1 MNLKPA
7 LGRNHVATNVLQERF
22 GTRFRRIITNTEDGI
37 PPWMDIIA
45 SGEKRGLY
53 LPNDAPWV
61 VHGDIATLIG
71 GIRALLM
78 QALHP
83 GSLTGVA
90 QHSRYDHDPLGR
102 LAGTTKWLT
111 IATFGS
117 AEALENESARV
128 NRMHD
133 HVKGQYVTGTGVTK
147 DYKAADP
154 DLLAWVHIAF
164 TDSFLTTHE
173 LYGEAKIPGG
183 ADAYVSQW
191 SKSVVPLGL
200 TTAPKSR
207 AELKAEIKRY
217 KDEGILST
225 NETTKRVV
233 EFIRKPPL
241 SRTAMVAYD
250 RMFAGAVASIPADL
264 QVMLGLK
271 GKNLNVVGPITRG
284 LLRAMRLALGPS
296 SPLEVEAISR
306 LKRIGE
312 LPANYG
318 SSKN

>member
-1 MNLKPA
+1 
-7 LGRNHVATNVLQERF
+7 VATNALQERF
-22 GTRFRRIITNTEDGI
+22 GTRFRRIITNTEDGV
-37 PPWMDIIA
+37 PPWMA
-45 SGEKRGLY
+45 AVESGETRGLY
-53 LPNDAPWV
+53 LPHDAPWV
-61 VHGDIATLIG
+61 VHGDVATLIG

-83 GSLTGVA
+83 GSLTGVE
-90 QHSRYDHDPLGR
+90 QHSRYEHDPLGR
-102 LAGTTKWLT
+102 LAGTTRWLT

-117 AEALENESARV
+117 AEALEAESTRV

-133 HVKGQYVTGTGVTK
+133 HVKGQYVTGAGVTK

-173 LYGEAKIPGG
+173 LFGEEKIPGG
-183 ADAYVSQW
+183 ADEYVSQW

-200 TTAPKSR
+200 TNAPMSR

-225 NETTKRVV
+225 SETTKQVV

-241 SRTAMVAYD
+241 SRAALIAYD
-250 RMFAGAVASIPADL
+250 RMFDGAVASIPSDL
-264 QVMLGLK
+264 QAMLGLK
-271 GKNLNVVGPITRG
+271 GKSLNVAGPITRG
-284 LLRAMRLALGPS
+284 LLRAMRLALGPI
-296 SPLEVEAISR
+296 SPLEVAAISR
-306 LKRIGE
+306 LKRTGD
-312 LPANYG
+312 LPPDFT
-318 SSKN
+318 SPKI

>member
-1 MNLKPA
+1 M
-7 LGRNHVATNVLQERF
+7 ATNALQERF
-22 GTRFRRIITNTEDGI
+22 GTRFRRIITNTEDGV
-37 PPWMDIIA
+37 PPWMDA
-45 SGEKRGLY
+45 VESGETRGLY
-53 LPNDAPWV
+53 LPHDAPWV
-61 VHGDIATLIG
+61 VHGDVATLIG

-83 GSLTGVA
+83 GSLTGVE
-90 QHSRYDHDPLGR
+90 QHSRYEHDPLGR
-102 LAGTTKWLT
+102 LAGTTRWLT

-117 AEALENESARV
+117 AEALEVESTRV

-133 HVKGQYVTGTGVTK
+133 HVKGQYVTGAGVTK

-173 LYGEAKIPGG
+173 LFGEEKIPGG
-183 ADAYVSQW
+183 ADEYVSQW

-200 TTAPKSR
+200 TNAPMSR

-225 NETTKRVV
+225 SETTKQVV

-241 SRTAMVAYD
+241 SRAALIAYD
-250 RMFAGAVASIPADL
+250 RMFDGAVASIPADL
-264 QVMLGLK
+264 QAMLGLK
-271 GKNLNVVGPITRG
+271 GKSLNVAGPITRG
-284 LLRAMRLALGPS
+284 LLRAMRLALGPI
-296 SPLEVEAISR
+296 SPLEVAAISR
-306 LKRIGE
+306 LKRTGD
-312 LPANYG
+312 LPPDFT
-318 SSKN
+318 SPKI

>member
-1 MNLKPA
+1 MA
-7 LGRNHVATNVLQERF
+7 AVE
-22 GTRFRRIITNTEDGI
+22 
-37 PPWMDIIA
+37 
-45 SGEKRGLY
+45 SGETRGLY
-53 LPNDAPWV
+53 LPHDAPWV
-61 VHGDIATLIG
+61 VHGDVATLIG

-83 GSLTGVA
+83 GSLTGVE
-90 QHSRYDHDPLGR
+90 QHSRYEHDPLGR
-102 LAGTTKWLT
+102 LAGTTRWLT

-117 AEALENESARV
+117 AEALEAESTRV

-133 HVKGQYVTGTGVTK
+133 HVKGQYVTGAGVTK

-173 LYGEAKIPGG
+173 LFGEEKIPGG
-183 ADAYVSQW
+183 ADEYVSQW

-200 TTAPKSR
+200 TNAPMSR

-225 NETTKRVV
+225 SETTKQVV

-241 SRTAMVAYD
+241 SRAALIAYD
-250 RMFAGAVASIPADL
+250 RMFDGAVASIPADL
-264 QVMLGLK
+264 QAMLGLK
-271 GKNLNVVGPITRG
+271 GKSLNVAGPITRG
-284 LLRAMRLALGPS
+284 LLRAMRLALGPI
-296 SPLEVEAISR
+296 SPLEVAAIAR
-306 LKRIGE
+306 LKRTGD
-312 LPANYG
+312 LPPDFT
-318 SSKN
+318 SPKI

>member
-1 MNLKPA
+1 M
-7 LGRNHVATNVLQERF
+7 ATNALQERF
-22 GTRFRRIITNTEDGI
+22 GTKFRRIITNTEDGV
-37 PPWMDIIA
+37 PPWMDKIA
-45 SGEKRGLY
+45 AGEKQGLY
-53 LPNDAPWV
+53 LPHDAPWI
-61 VHGDIATLIG
+61 VHGDVATLIG

-83 GSLTGVA
+83 GSLTGVE
-90 QHSRYDHDPLGR
+90 QHSRFEHDPLGR

-117 AEALENESARV
+117 AEALEAESTRV

-133 HVKGQYVTGTGVTK
+133 HVKGQYVTGAGITK

-173 LYGEAKIPGG
+173 LFGEEKIPGG
-183 ADAYVSQW
+183 ADEYVSQW
-191 SKSVVPLGL
+191 SKSVIPLGL
-200 TTAPKSR
+200 TTAPMSR

-217 KDEGILST
+217 KDEGILAT

-241 SRTAMVAYD
+241 SRTALIAYD
-250 RMFAGAVASIPADL
+250 RMFDGAVASIPADL
-264 QVMLGLK
+264 QKMLGLR
-271 GKNLNVVGPITRG
+271 GKSINVAGPITRG
-284 LLRAMRLALGPS
+284 LLRAMRLALGPI
-296 SPLEVEAISR
+296 SPLEVAAIDR
-306 LKRIGE
+306 LKRTGV
-312 LPANYG
+312 LPPDFT
-318 SSKN
+318 SPKI

>member
-1 MNLKPA
+1 M
-7 LGRNHVATNVLQERF
+7 ATNALQERF
-22 GTRFRRIITNTEDGI
+22 GTRFRRIITNTKDGV
-37 PPWMDIIA
+37 PPWMEA
-45 SGEKRGLY
+45 VESGETRGLY
-53 LPNDAPWV
+53 LPHDAPWV
-61 VHGDIATLIG
+61 VHGDVATLIG

-83 GSLTGVA
+83 GSLTGVE
-90 QHSRYDHDPLGR
+90 QHSRYEHDPLGR
-102 LAGTTKWLT
+102 LAGTTRWLT

-117 AEALENESARV
+117 AEALEVESARV

-133 HVKGQYVTGTGVTK
+133 HVKGQYVTGAGVTK

-173 LYGEAKIPGG
+173 LFGEEKIPGG
-183 ADAYVSQW
+183 ADEYVSQW

-200 TTAPKSR
+200 TNAPMSR

-225 NETTKRVV
+225 NETTKQVV

-241 SRTAMVAYD
+241 SRTALIAYD
-250 RMFAGAVASIPADL
+250 RMFDGAVASMPADL
-264 QVMLGLK
+264 QAMLGLK
-271 GKNLNVVGPITRG
+271 GKNLNIAGPITRG
-284 LLRAMRLALGPS
+284 LLRAMRLALGPI
-296 SPLEVEAISR
+296 SPLEVAAISR
-306 LKRIGE
+306 LKRTGA
-312 LPANYG
+312 LPPDFT
-318 SSKN
+318 SPKI

>member
-1 MNLKPA
+1 MA
-7 LGRNHVATNVLQERF
+7 AVE
-22 GTRFRRIITNTEDGI
+22 
-37 PPWMDIIA
+37 
-45 SGEKRGLY
+45 SGETRGLY
-53 LPNDAPWV
+53 LPHDAPWV
-61 VHGDIATLIG
+61 VHGDVATLIG

-83 GSLTGVA
+83 GSLTGVE
-90 QHSRYDHDPLGR
+90 QHSRYEHDPLGR
-102 LAGTTKWLT
+102 LAGTTRWLT

-117 AEALENESARV
+117 AEALEAESARV

-133 HVKGQYVTGTGVTK
+133 HVKGQYVNGAGITK

-173 LYGEAKIPGG
+173 LFGEEKIPGG
-183 ADAYVSQW
+183 ADEYVSQW
-191 SKSVVPLGL
+191 SKSVMPLGL
-200 TTAPKSR
+200 TNAPMSR

-241 SRTAMVAYD
+241 SRTALIAYD
-250 RMFAGAVASIPADL
+250 RMFDGAVASIPEDL

-271 GKNLNVVGPITRG
+271 GKSLRVAGPITRG
-284 LLRAMRLALGPS
+284 LLRAMRLALGPI
-296 SPLEVEAISR
+296 SPLEVAAISR
-306 LKRIGE
+306 LKRTGD
-312 LPANYG
+312 LPADFTYP
-318 SSKN
+318 KI

>member
-1 MNLKPA
+1 
-7 LGRNHVATNVLQERF
+7 VATNALQERF
-22 GTRFRRIITNTEDGI
+22 GTRFRRIITNTEDGV
-37 PPWMDIIA
+37 PPWMA
-45 SGEKRGLY
+45 AVESGQTRGLY
-53 LPNDAPWV
+53 LPHDAPWV
-61 VHGDIATLIG
+61 VHGDVATLIG

-83 GSLTGVA
+83 GSLTGVE
-90 QHSRYDHDPLGR
+90 QHSRYEHDPLGR
-102 LAGTTKWLT
+102 LAGTTRWLT

-117 AEALENESARV
+117 AEALEAESTRV

-133 HVKGQYVTGTGVTK
+133 HVKGQYVTGAGVTK

-173 LYGEAKIPGG
+173 LFGEEKIPGG
-183 ADAYVSQW
+183 ADEYVSQW

-200 TTAPKSR
+200 TNAPMSR

-225 NETTKRVV
+225 NETTKQVV

-241 SRTAMVAYD
+241 SRAALIAYD
-250 RMFAGAVASIPADL
+250 RMFDGAVASIPVEL
-264 QVMLGLK
+264 QAMLGLK
-271 GKNLNVVGPITRG
+271 GKSLNVAGPITRG
-284 LLRAMRLALGPS
+284 LLRAMRLALGPI
-296 SPLEVEAISR
+296 SPLEVAAISR
-306 LKRIGE
+306 LKRTGD
-312 LPANYG
+312 LPPDFT
-318 SSKN
+318 SPKI

>member
-1 MNLKPA
+1 
-7 LGRNHVATNVLQERF
+7 VATNALQERF
-22 GTRFRRIITNTEDGI
+22 GTRFRRIITNTEDGV
-37 PPWMDIIA
+37 PPWMA
-45 SGEKRGLY
+45 AVESGETRGLY
-53 LPNDAPWV
+53 LPHDAPWV
-61 VHGDIATLIG
+61 VHGDVATLIG

-83 GSLTGVA
+83 GSLTGVE
-90 QHSRYDHDPLGR
+90 QHSRYEHDPLGR
-102 LAGTTKWLT
+102 LAGTTRWLT

-117 AEALENESARV
+117 AEALEVESARV

-133 HVKGQYVTGTGVTK
+133 HVKGQYVTGAGVTK

-173 LYGEAKIPGG
+173 LFGEEKIPGG
-183 ADAYVSQW
+183 ADEYVSQW

-200 TTAPKSR
+200 TNAPMSR

-225 NETTKRVV
+225 NETTKQVV

-241 SRTAMVAYD
+241 SRTALIAYD
-250 RMFAGAVASIPADL
+250 RMFDGAVASMPADL
-264 QVMLGLK
+264 QAMLGLK
-271 GKNLNVVGPITRG
+271 GKKLNVAGPITRG
-284 LLRAMRLALGPS
+284 LLRAMRLALGPI
-296 SPLEVEAISR
+296 SPLEVAAISR
-306 LKRIGE
+306 LKRTGA
-312 LPANYG
+312 LPPDFT
-318 SSKN
+318 SPKI

>member
-1 MNLKPA
+1 M
-7 LGRNHVATNVLQERF
+7 ATNALQERF
-22 GTRFRRIITNTEDGI
+22 GTKFRRIITNTEDGV
-37 PPWMDIIA
+37 PPWMDKIA
-45 SGEKRGLY
+45 AGEKQGLY
-53 LPNDAPWV
+53 LPHDAPWI
-61 VHGDIATLIG
+61 VHGDVATLIG

-83 GSLTGVA
+83 GSLTGVE
-90 QHSRYDHDPLGR
+90 QHSRFEHDPLGR

-117 AEALENESARV
+117 AEALESESARV

-133 HVKGQYVTGTGVTK
+133 HVKGQYLTGAGVTK

-173 LYGEAKIPGG
+173 LFGEEKIPGG
-183 ADAYVSQW
+183 ADEYVSQW
-191 SKSVVPLGL
+191 SKSVIPLGL
-200 TTAPKSR
+200 TTAPMSR

-217 KDEGILST
+217 KDEGILAT

-250 RMFAGAVASIPADL
+250 RMFDGAVASIPADL
-264 QVMLGLK
+264 QKMLGLR
-271 GKNLNVVGPITRG
+271 GKSINVAGPITRG
-284 LLRAMRLALGPS
+284 LLRAMRLALGPI
-296 SPLEVEAISR
+296 SPLEVAAIDR
-306 LKRIGE
+306 LKRTGV
-312 LPANYG
+312 LPPDFT
-318 SSKN
+318 SPKI

>member
-1 MNLKPA
+1 MA
-7 LGRNHVATNVLQERF
+7 AVE
-22 GTRFRRIITNTEDGI
+22 
-37 PPWMDIIA
+37 
-45 SGEKRGLY
+45 SGETRGLY
-53 LPNDAPWV
+53 LPHDAPWV
-61 VHGDIATLIG
+61 VHGDVATLIG

-83 GSLTGVA
+83 GSLTGVE
-90 QHSRYDHDPLGR
+90 QHSRYEHDPLGR
-102 LAGTTKWLT
+102 LAGTTRWLT

-117 AEALENESARV
+117 AEALEAESARV

-133 HVKGQYVTGTGVTK
+133 HVKGQYVTGAGITK

-173 LYGEAKIPGG
+173 LFGEEKIPGG
-183 ADAYVSQW
+183 ADEYVSQW

-200 TTAPKSR
+200 TNAPMSR

-241 SRTAMVAYD
+241 SRTALIAYD
-250 RMFAGAVASIPADL
+250 RMFDGAVASIPEDL
-264 QVMLGLK
+264 REMLGLK
-271 GKNLNVVGPITRG
+271 GKSLNVAGPITRG
-284 LLRAMRLALGPS
+284 LLRAMRLALGPI
-296 SPLEVEAISR
+296 SPLEVAAIDR
-306 LKRIGE
+306 LKRTGV
-312 LPANYG
+312 LPADFT
-318 SSKN
+318 SPKI

>member
-1 MNLKPA
+1 MA
-7 LGRNHVATNVLQERF
+7 AVE
-22 GTRFRRIITNTEDGI
+22 
-37 PPWMDIIA
+37 
-45 SGEKRGLY
+45 SGETRGLY
-53 LPNDAPWV
+53 LPHDAPWV
-61 VHGDIATLIG
+61 VHGDVATLIG

-83 GSLTGVA
+83 GSLTGVE
-90 QHSRYDHDPLGR
+90 QHSRYEHDPLGR
-102 LAGTTKWLT
+102 LAGTTRWLT

-117 AEALENESARV
+117 AEALEAESDRV

-133 HVKGQYVTGTGVTK
+133 HVKGQYVTGAGITK

-173 LYGEAKIPGG
+173 LFGEEKIPGG
-183 ADAYVSQW
+183 ADEYVSQW
-191 SKSVVPLGL
+191 SKSVMPLGL
-200 TTAPKSR
+200 TNAPMSR

-241 SRTAMVAYD
+241 SRTALIAYD
-250 RMFAGAVASIPADL
+250 RMFDGAVASIPEDL
-264 QVMLGLK
+264 QAMLGLK
-271 GKNLNVVGPITRG
+271 GKSLRVAGPITRG
-284 LLRAMRLALGPS
+284 LLRAMRLALGPI
-296 SPLEVEAISR
+296 SPLEVAAISR
-306 LKRIGE
+306 LKRTGD
-312 LPANYG
+312 LPEDFT
-318 SSKN
+318 SPKI

>member
-1 MNLKPA
+1 MA
-7 LGRNHVATNVLQERF
+7 AVE
-22 GTRFRRIITNTEDGI
+22 
-37 PPWMDIIA
+37 
-45 SGEKRGLY
+45 SGKNRGLY
-53 LPNDAPWV
+53 LPHDAPWV
-61 VHGDIATLIG
+61 VHGDVATLIG

-83 GSLTGVA
+83 GSLTGVE
-90 QHSRYDHDPLGR
+90 QHSRYEHDPLGR
-102 LAGTTKWLT
+102 LAGTTRWLT

-117 AEALENESARV
+117 AEALEAESARV

-133 HVKGQYVTGTGVTK
+133 HVKGQYVTGAGITK

-173 LYGEAKIPGG
+173 LFGEEKIPGG
-183 ADAYVSQW
+183 ADGYVSQW
-191 SKSVVPLGL
+191 SKSVMPLGL
-200 TTAPKSR
+200 TNAPMSR

-233 EFIRKPPL
+233 EFIRRPPL
-241 SRTAMVAYD
+241 SRTALIAYD
-250 RMFAGAVASIPADL
+250 RMFDGAVASIPEDL

-271 GKNLNVVGPITRG
+271 GKSLRVAGPITRG
-284 LLRAMRLALGPS
+284 LLRAMRLALGPA
-296 SPLEVEAISR
+296 SPMEEAAIAR
-306 LKRIGE
+306 LIRIGE
-312 LPANYG
+312 LPSDYG
-318 SSKN
+318 FSKS

>member
-1 MNLKPA
+1 
-7 LGRNHVATNVLQERF
+7 VATNALQERF
-22 GTRFRRIITNTEDGI
+22 GTRFRRIITNTEDGV
-37 PPWMDIIA
+37 PPWMA
-45 SGEKRGLY
+45 AVESGQTRGLY
-53 LPNDAPWV
+53 LPHDAPWV
-61 VHGDIATLIG
+61 VHGDVATLIG

-83 GSLTGVA
+83 GSLTGVE
-90 QHSRYDHDPLGR
+90 QHSRYEHDPLGR
-102 LAGTTKWLT
+102 LAGTTRWLT

-117 AEALENESARV
+117 AEALEAESTRI

-133 HVKGQYVTGTGVTK
+133 HVKGQYVTGAGVTK

-173 LYGEAKIPGG
+173 LFGEEKIPGG
-183 ADAYVSQW
+183 ADEYVSQW

-200 TTAPKSR
+200 TNAPMSR

-225 NETTKRVV
+225 NETTKQVV

-241 SRTAMVAYD
+241 SRAALIAYD
-250 RMFAGAVASIPADL
+250 RMFDGAVASIPVEL
-264 QVMLGLK
+264 QAMLGLK
-271 GKNLNVVGPITRG
+271 GKSLNVAGPITRG
-284 LLRAMRLALGPS
+284 LLRAMRLALGPI
-296 SPLEVEAISR
+296 SPLEVAAISR
-306 LKRIGE
+306 LKRTGD
-312 LPANYG
+312 LPPDFT
-318 SSKN
+318 SPKI

>member
-1 MNLKPA
+1 M
-7 LGRNHVATNVLQERF
+7 ATNALQERF
-22 GTRFRRIITNTEDGI
+22 GTKFRRIITNTEDGV
-37 PPWMDIIA
+37 PPWMA
-45 SGEKRGLY
+45 AVELGEIRGLY
-53 LPNDAPWV
+53 LPHDAPWI
-61 VHGDIATLIG
+61 VHGDVATLIG

-83 GSLTGVA
+83 GSLTGVE
-90 QHSRYDHDPLGR
+90 QHSRFEHDPLGR

-117 AEALENESARV
+117 AEALESESARV

-133 HVKGQYVTGTGVTK
+133 HVKGQYVTGAGVTK

-173 LYGEAKIPGG
+173 LFGEEKIPGG
-183 ADAYVSQW
+183 ADEYVSQW
-191 SKSVVPLGL
+191 SKSVIPLGL
-200 TTAPKSR
+200 TTAPMSR

-217 KDEGILST
+217 KDEGILAT

-250 RMFAGAVASIPADL
+250 RMFDGAVASIPADL
-264 QVMLGLK
+264 QKMLGLK
-271 GKNLNVVGPITRG
+271 GKSINIAGPITRG
-284 LLRAMRLALGPS
+284 LLRAMRLALGPI
-296 SPLEVEAISR
+296 SPLEVAAIDR
-306 LKRIGE
+306 LKRTGV
-312 LPANYG
+312 LPPDFI
-318 SSKN
+318 SPKI